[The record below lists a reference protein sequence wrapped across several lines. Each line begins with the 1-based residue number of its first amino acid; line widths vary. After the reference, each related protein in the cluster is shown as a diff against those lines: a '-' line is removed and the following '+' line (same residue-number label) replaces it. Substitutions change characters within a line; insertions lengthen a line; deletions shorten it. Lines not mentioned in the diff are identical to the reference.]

1 MHGSKNVFFAVCKP
15 YAHGFRRG
23 GKTIFHSRGI
33 MAGCRRI
40 LQGKT
45 GGMSVK
51 DWPPDVKEKI
61 SQWMEATE
69 RLHLTEYIQ
78 YIDNKKRMLLN
89 NFIGGLAR
97 GLGMAVGFTILGAIV
112 VLLLQDLAARN
123 LPVIGGFL
131 AKIVSLVQENLK

>member
-1 MHGSKNVFFAVCKP
+1 
-15 YAHGFRRG
+15 
-23 GKTIFHSRGI
+23 
-33 MAGCRRI
+33 
-40 LQGKT
+40 
-45 GGMSVK
+45 VK

-69 RLHLTEYIQ
+69 RLRLAEYIQ
-78 YIDNKKRMLLN
+78 YIDNKKRMLIN

-112 VLLLQDLAARN
+112 VWLLQDLAARN

-131 AKIVSLVQENLK
+131 AKIVSLVQQNLK

>member
-1 MHGSKNVFFAVCKP
+1 LRK
-15 YAHGFRRG
+15 
-23 GKTIFHSRGI
+23 GKTTFHSGGI
-33 MAGCRRI
+33 PEKNCLCI
-40 LQGKT
+40 FEPGKT
-45 GGMSVK
+45 GEHIVK

-69 RLHLTEYIQ
+69 RLRLAEYIQ
-78 YIDNKKRMLLN
+78 YIDNKKRMLIN

-112 VLLLQDLAARN
+112 VWLLQDLAARN

-131 AKIVSLVQENLK
+131 AKIVSLVQQNLK